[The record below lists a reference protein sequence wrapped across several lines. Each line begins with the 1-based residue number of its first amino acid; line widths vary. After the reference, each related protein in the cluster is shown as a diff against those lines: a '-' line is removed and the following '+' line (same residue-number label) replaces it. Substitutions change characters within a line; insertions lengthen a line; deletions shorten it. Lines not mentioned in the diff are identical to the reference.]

1 MPSEVENKSQ
11 FDFIVVGAGSAGSV
25 VAGRLAEQGHDVLL
39 LEAGP
44 PANWFMT
51 IPLICSMFQKT
62 PYDWQ
67 YTTVPQKHG
76 EFRYWKGKTIIFSN
90 HYAYYISIQLFR

>member
-1 MPSEVENKSQ
+1 MGCIGSHSKANK
-11 FDFIVVGAGSAGSV
+11 GSWRWTHTSKAR
-25 VAGRLAEQGHDVLL
+25 APRLLAENGHQVLL

-51 IPLICSMFQKT
+51 IPYICASFQKT

-67 YTTVPQKHG
+67 YKSVPQEHG
-76 EFRYWKGKTIIFSN
+76 EFRYWKGMNVI
-90 HYAYYISIQLFR
+90 